1 MFMTYPIHP
10 QVNLI
15 SIPEDNIDIKRGLDG
30 ISWSELFGAR

>member
-1 MFMTYPIHP
+1 MFMTYPIRP

-30 ISWSELFGAR
+30 ISWSELFGDR